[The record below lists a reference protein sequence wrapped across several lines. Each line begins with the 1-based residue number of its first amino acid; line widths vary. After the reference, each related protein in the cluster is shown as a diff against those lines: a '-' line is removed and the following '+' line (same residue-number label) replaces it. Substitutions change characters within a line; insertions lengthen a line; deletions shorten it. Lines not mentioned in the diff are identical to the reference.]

1 MKPSTHFILVSLLGF
16 LGFQTVCSAQKF
28 KIEILQDGELVEIID
43 ESVEL
48 EKKEFQIR
56 VTLKKQEGVFMN
68 ASFQKN
74 YYTLKPSDPIKD
86 YEYLDLKTM
95 AEVEFNGDQELF
107 IHDEY
112 FNYLFYN
119 RAKDW
124 HRFDKELVFKGKKVI
139 GTKTVQNLWEV
150 NNKETTKLK
159 DVQKDIYL
167 FFVAPNDRSK
177 EKVPKELGRYKI
189 HVKWKRF

>member
-1 MKPSTHFILVSLLGF
+1 MRMSSQLTYIALVFLLGF
-16 LGFQTVCSAQKF
+16 RTECSAQKF
-28 KIEILQDGELVEIID
+28 KIEILQEGKIIEVID
-43 ESVEL
+43 EMIEL

-68 ASFQKN
+68 ASYQKD
-74 YYTLKPSDPIKD
+74 YYALKPSDPIKD
-86 YEYLDLKTM
+86 YEYIDLKTM
-95 AEVEFNGDQELF
+95 AEVEFNTDKELF

-119 RAKDW
+119 KAKNW
-124 HRFDKELVFKGKKVI
+124 HRFNKELVFKGKKVI
-139 GTKTVQNLWEV
+139 GTKTVQNLWGV

-159 DVQKDIYL
+159 DVKKDIYL